1 MVLSELSLSENAL
14 TILRNRYLKKN
25 DRGEVIETPEEMFL
39 RVAKAIAE
47 VERLYDNSADVEA
60 VTEKFYNMMVEFRFL
75 PNSPTLM
82 NAGTPLGQLSA
93 CFVLPVGDSMEE
105 IFEAVKKT
113 AIIHKTGGGTG
124 FSFSRLRPRNDI
136 VSSTGGV
143 ASGPISFM
151 KVFNEA
157 TEAVKQGGR
166 RRGANMGILRVDHP
180 DILGFIAAKHQEGEL
195 ANFNIS
201 VAITD
206 RFMEAVKKDEEYE
219 LINPRSGK
227 VVGKLRAREV
237 WKKLVEGAWRNGEPG
252 VIFIDIINR
261 FNPVPGAGEIESTN
275 PCGEQPLLPYESCN
289 LGSVNLAKFVH
300 GDMFFLEKGR
310 KATLKEALER
320 IDWDGLRKTVEDAVH
335 FLDNVIDANH
345 FPFPEI
351 EEMTMANRKIGLG
364 VMGFA
369 DMLIQLG
376 VPYRSREALDIGS
389 EVMKFIQETARGKSR
404 ELGEERGSFP
414 NIEKSIFEPPMR
426 NATVTTI
433 APTGTISMIADT
445 SSGIEP
451 IFSLVYVKRVLGGK
465 ELLYAN
471 RYLEKALREMGVYSE
486 ALMEKLAGRRTIK
499 DVEELPELVREI
511 FDTTFD
517 ISPEQHVRMQAA
529 FQRYVDNAVSK
540 TINMP
545 NEATPEDVEKAYMLA
560 YELNLKGITVYR
572 DGSRKEQVIMVAKEN
587 EKRKRAGTISPRSRP
602 LVTKGR
608 TIKMQTEM
616 GSLYVTVNEDEY
628 GLFEVFVHLGK
639 SGSSSMAFTEAIGRL
654 ISLALRS
661 GISPKEVIKQLKSIK
676 SSTPVRQE
684 DGEIVFSV
692 PDAIA
697 KALEKYLK
705 GGEQL
710 ELLPKK
716 NGKSAV
722 VSPVLLMAGDGK
734 KSEEDSYKDAE
745 ICPECGG
752 VMVYTEGC
760 MICRDCG
767 YSKCE

>member
-39 RVAKAIAE
+39 RVAKTIAE
-47 VERLYDNSADVEA
+47 VERLYDKAADVEA

-734 KSEEDSYKDAE
+734 KSEEDSYRDAE

>member
-25 DRGEVIETPEEMFL
+25 DRGEVVETPEEMFL

-47 VERLYDNSADVEA
+47 VERLYDDSADVEA

>member
-47 VERLYDNSADVEA
+47 VERLYDDSADVEA

-734 KSEEDSYKDAE
+734 KSGEDSCKDAE

>member
-14 TILRNRYLKKN
+14 TILKNRYLKKN
-25 DRGEVIETPEEMFL
+25 NKGEVIETPEEMFL
-39 RVAKAIAE
+39 RVAQTIAE
-47 VERLYDNSADVEA
+47 VERLYDGAADVEA

-93 CFVLPVGDSMEE
+93 CFELPVGDSMDE

-113 AIIHKTGGGTG
+113 AINHKTGGGTG
-124 FSFSRLRPRNDI
+124 FSFSRLRPHNYI

-180 DILGFIAAKHQEGEL
+180 DILDFITAKHKEGEL

-237 WKKLVEGAWRNGEPG
+237 WKKLVDGAWRNGEPG
-252 VIFIDIINR
+252 VIFIDVINR

-300 GDMFFLEKGR
+300 GEMFFLENGR
-310 KATLKEALER
+310 KATLKEALDR

-345 FPFPEI
+345 FPFSEI
-351 EEMTMANRKIGLG
+351 EEMTRANRKIGLG

-389 EVMKFIQETARGKSR
+389 EVMKFIQEVAREKSR

-414 NIEKSIFEPPMR
+414 NIDKSVFKPPMR

-451 IFSLVYVKRVLGGK
+451 IFSLVYVKKVLGGK
-465 ELLYAN
+465 ELLYVN
-471 RYLEKALREMGVYSE
+471 RYLEKALRELGVYSE
-486 ALMEKLAGRRTIK
+486 TIMEKLAGKRTIK
-499 DVEELPELVREI
+499 RIEELPELVREI

-517 ISPEQHVRMQAA
+517 IPPEQHVRMQAA

-560 YELNLKGITVYR
+560 HELNLKGITVYR
-572 DGSRKEQVIMVAKEN
+572 DGSRKEQVIMVAKDS

-734 KSEEDSYKDAE
+734 KSEEDSYSDAE

>member
-47 VERLYDNSADVEA
+47 VERLYDDSADVEA

>member
-734 KSEEDSYKDAE
+734 KSEEDSYRDAE

>member
-47 VERLYDNSADVEA
+47 VERLYDDSADVEA

-180 DILGFIAAKHQEGEL
+180 DILDFIAAKHQEGEL

-310 KATLKEALER
+310 KAALKEALER

-486 ALMEKLAGRRTIK
+486 ALMEKLAGRRTLK

-710 ELLPKK
+710 ELLPRK

-734 KSEEDSYKDAE
+734 KSEEDSYRDAE

>member
-471 RYLEKALREMGVYSE
+471 RYLEEALREMGVYSE

-734 KSEEDSYKDAE
+734 KSEEDSYRDAE

>member
-25 DRGEVIETPEEMFL
+25 DRGEVVETPEEMFL

-710 ELLPKK
+710 ELLPRK

-734 KSEEDSYKDAE
+734 KSEEESYKDAE

>member
-25 DRGEVIETPEEMFL
+25 DRGEVVETPEEMFL

-734 KSEEDSYKDAE
+734 KSGEDSCKDAE